1 MIRLDLIIP
10 KDYDPKLS
18 IRETQEAIR
27 YIRETFQDEFGKEMG
42 LNRVSAPMYVEKSSG
57 INDNLNGYEKP
68 VSFTMK
74 DMPGETIEV
83 VHSLAKWKRMALK
96 KYGFGLHEGLY
107 TNMNAIRKDEDL
119 DNFHSSYVDQW
130 DWEKVISKDERNEK
144 TLKETVE
151 LIFKVVKHMEHEVW
165 YKFPN
170 AVYHLPDK
178 IHFITSQELEDK
190 YPELED
196 AKDREN
202 AICKELGC
210 VFVMQIGD
218 VLKSGKRHDG
228 RAPDYDDWK
237 LNGDILF
244 WYEPLQCALELSSM
258 GIRVD
263 EDSIV
268 EQLKKTGDEDRLKLQ
283 YHKMILNK
291 ELPYT
296 IGGGIGQSRLCMLL
310 LGKAHVGEV
319 QASIWPDEML
329 KNAKKMIFIFC
340 SIK

>member
-27 YIRETFQDEFGKEMG
+27 YIRETFQDEFDKEMG

-263 EDSIV
+263 EDSMV

-329 KNAKKMIFIFC
+329 KKCEENGIHIL
-340 SIK
+340 